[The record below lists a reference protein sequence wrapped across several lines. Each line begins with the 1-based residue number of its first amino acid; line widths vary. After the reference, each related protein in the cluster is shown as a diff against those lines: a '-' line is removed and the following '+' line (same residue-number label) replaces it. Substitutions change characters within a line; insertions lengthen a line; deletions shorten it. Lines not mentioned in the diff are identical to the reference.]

1 METHEIHYNKVLII
15 APYWRYHIKAK
26 GNISLG
32 SIKESVNETQI
43 MEFLK
48 FS

>member
-1 METHEIHYNKVLII
+1 MDVFEIHYNKVLII
-15 APYWRYHIKAK
+15 APYWRYHVKTK
-26 GNISLG
+26 GYITLG
-32 SIKESVNETQI
+32 SKKELVNETQI